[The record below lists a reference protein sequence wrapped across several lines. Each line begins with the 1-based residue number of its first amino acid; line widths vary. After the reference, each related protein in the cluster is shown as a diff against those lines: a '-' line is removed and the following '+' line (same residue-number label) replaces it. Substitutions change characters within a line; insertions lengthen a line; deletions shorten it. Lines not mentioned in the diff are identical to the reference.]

1 MSGLTFLRIHDVR
14 QILLLVFR
22 QLLRFLLLFSLF
34 GLQELDVYI
43 LSLLGTEMS

>member
-14 QILLLVFR
+14 QILLVFR